1 MHIYFVPIKSS
12 DKHIE
17 LKSRKC
23 LTQQKTGLKPIFNR
37 RIFSKIQDETRSP
50 FFSSKRSGRQA
61 STFFI
66 GLSMSSLPTQENET
80 GAIHIRQTFIGTF
93 YCDTHGFEAGLPDF
107 SWYNIPKLE
116 NTPKRLQKIPNGH
129 KIHEMAVK

>member
-37 RIFSKIQDETRSP
+37 RIFFKIQDETRSP
-50 FFSSKRSGRQA
+50 FFFSKRSGRQA

-93 YCDTHGFEAGLPDF
+93 YCDTHGLKQGCQIFLGTTYQN
-107 SWYNIPKLE
+107 W
-116 NTPKRLQKIPNGH
+116 
-129 KIHEMAVK
+129 KIHQSDYKKYQMAIKYTKWQ